1 MKVVKLS
8 HPKNWL
14 EHGHWPYQFHF
25 PRQATTWGDYYFD
38 VNNDSKECD
47 IWVVHESIDKKE
59 KVKCAPE
66 NIFLITSEEKQQVS
80 SYSKDY
86 LEQFGAVITSRDDI
100 EHHHVIRTFYL
111 SPWRVKKTYDEI
123 LSSIPGKE
131 QDFSAIISNN
141 VSTVGHLKRYAF
153 VNKLKGHFKDK
164 LIWFGKGEKE
174 IQDKW
179 EALKSFK
186 YSLALENCSVP
197 FYFTEKIMDCF
208 CASTMPIYWG
218 CPEIADYFPEKSMI
232 IIDIDDYKKSILE
245 IEKAIDGSAYEENFN
260 SIVEARDLVL
270 NKYQFIPAL
279 VNILESLDISCQYKK
294 QVLKLVP
301 KEAFQKQP
309 AAKTI
314 VKYIRKS
321 LAG

>member
-1 MKVVKLS
+1 
-8 HPKNWL
+8 
-14 EHGHWPYQFHF
+14 
-25 PRQATTWGDYYFD
+25 
-38 VNNDSKECD
+38 
-47 IWVVHESIDKKE
+47 
-59 KVKCAPE
+59 
-66 NIFLITSEEKQQVS
+66 
-80 SYSKDY
+80 
-86 LEQFGAVITSRDDI
+86 
-100 EHHHVIRTFYL
+100 L